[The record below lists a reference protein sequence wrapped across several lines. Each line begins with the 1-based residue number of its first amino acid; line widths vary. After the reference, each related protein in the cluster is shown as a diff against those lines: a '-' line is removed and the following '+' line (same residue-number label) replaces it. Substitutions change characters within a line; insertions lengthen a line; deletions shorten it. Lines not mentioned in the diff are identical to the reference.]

1 MEPSVGAIE
10 LANKKLY
17 KRSGKMKVKDFVLS
31 YFDENFSQLNKL
43 AKDIWEYAELGLEEY
58 KSAKAIID
66 VLCKEGFNI
75 EENISGMS
83 TAFIATWGEGQPVIG
98 ILGEYDALAGLSQKV
113 SYIKEARVE
122 GAGGHGCG
130 HNLLGVGSLGAVI
143 AAKRAMEKYHIK
155 GTIKFYGCPAEET
168 ISSKVFMARDGVF
181 DDLSAS
187 LTWHPDF
194 ANAAYYSSTLAMNSF
209 KVNFHGITAHAA
221 GDPQEGRSALDA
233 AIIMDIG
240 VNYLREH
247 VIQEARIHSIITH
260 GGDAPNIVPGYS
272 QIHYIIRAPKRQ
284 DVEEIYERVKDI
296 AKGAALI
303 TGTKY
308 DIEFICGTYNY
319 MVNHTINDLIAEKLA
334 EIGPMEFS
342 EEEMEFSQKLIDSLE
357 AGQFDSF
364 ISTHRLDLD
373 EIGGIICA
381 RIADELELKG
391 FSKDEVVPV
400 SGDRADVSY
409 ITPSAQFGT
418 TCVPLGIAEHSW
430 QFVASCGS
438 TIGFKGMILAAK
450 VMALATLDFFLKPEL
465 LKAAKEELDAMK
477 KGKEYVSPLP
487 DEVRIENIIKKD

>member
-1 MEPSVGAIE
+1 MNV
-10 LANKKLY
+10 NDY
-17 KRSGKMKVKDFVLS
+17 VLK
-31 YFDENFSQLNKL
+31 YFDENNEELSKL
-43 AKDIWEYAELGLEEY
+43 AKEIWDYAELGLEEY
-58 KSAKAIID
+58 KSCKAIIS
-66 VLCKEGFNI
+66 VLEREGFSI
-75 EENISGMS
+75 EENISDMP
-83 TAFIATWGEGQPVIG
+83 TAFIGTWGSGEPIIG

-113 SYIKEARVE
+113 FHIKEPVVE

-130 HNLLGVGSLGAVI
+130 HNLLGIGSLGAVV
-143 AAKRAMEKYHIK
+143 ATKRAMEKYGIK
-155 GTIKFYGCPAEET
+155 GTVRYYGCPAEET
-168 ISSKVFMARDGVF
+168 ISSKVFMARDGIF
-181 DDLSAS
+181 DDLAAS

-233 AIIMDIG
+233 SIIMDIG

-284 DVEEIYERVKDI
+284 DVEEIYERVKNI

-303 TGTKY
+303 TGTTY

-319 MVNHTINDLIAEKLA
+319 TVNNTINDLIADKLA
-334 EIGPMEFS
+334 QVGPIEYT
-342 EEEMEFSQKLIDSLE
+342 EEELEFAKNLIGSLE
-357 AGQFDSF
+357 PGQFESF
-364 ISTHRLDLD
+364 LSSHRLDID
-373 EIGGIICA
+373 EIGGVICG

-391 FSKDEVVPV
+391 FSKEEVVPV

-418 TCVPLGIAEHSW
+418 TCVPLGTAEHNW

-450 VMALATLDFFLKPEL
+450 IMALATLDLMQKPEL
-465 LKAAKEELDAMK
+465 LKAAQDELDSVR
-477 KGKEYVSPLP
+477 KGKEYVSPIP
-487 DEVRIENIIKKD
+487 GDITIKKIMEKQ